1 MLIWISLISHG
12 PKFRFGKFKPP
23 VGLERLVSDSD
34 DALLWSEPYQRIWFP
49 IGMLGS
55 KCLGRTLE
63 AFSTTQ
69 LGVFNG
75 VPDGGN
81 GDLDTNNTKDFAGR
95 VFLNPFRT
103 TSIEPLKG
111 LGIGLAGT
119 SGSQQGPLP
128 VLRTPAQ
135 AIFFNYSA
143 STVANGNRYLI
154 SPQAYYYV
162 GPFGLLGEY
171 VQTAQDVKNGNT
183 FGEISTSAWQ
193 VAASY
198 VITG

>member
-1 MLIWISLISHG
+1 M
-12 PKFRFGKFKPP
+12 
-23 VGLERLVSDSD
+23 
-34 DALLWSEPYQRIWFP
+34 
-49 IGMLGS
+49 
-55 KCLGRTLE
+55 GRTSE

-75 VPDGGN
+75 VPDGAS

-95 VFLNPFRT
+95 VFFNPFRT
-103 TSIEPLKG
+103 SSLEPLKG
-111 LGIGLAGT
+111 LGIGLSGT
-119 SGSQQGPLP
+119 SGSQQGLLP

-135 AIFFNYSA
+135 AIFFNYTA
-143 STVANGNRYLI
+143 GTVATGNRYLY

-171 VQTAQDVKNGNT
+171 VQTAQDVKNGST
-183 FGEISTSAWQ
+183 LGEIGMSAWQ

-198 VITG
+198 VLTG